1 MSPSPTRL
9 QRGYSGSMPTVRT
22 QRLTRQIHLWF
33 GLVIGVQVLVWVIS
47 GLVMV
52 ARPIEEVRGTDLRRA
67 APALL
72 LPRGEGA
79 LARATAGLTTIER
92 IELANVLGR
101 PAWRITAGGT
111 VRLADAG
118 SGAAWTL
125 TTRDAAE
132 IARRATMLTGTP
144 VITTIDPA
152 KPPLE
157 LRRDMPGWQLDYPDG
172 THVLISATG
181 EILALRT
188 PWWRTYDW
196 FWGLHILDPM
206 GRETAHG
213 PVIIIASILALG
225 TVLTGLVLT
234 VWHFTRRQR

>member
-1 MSPSPTRL
+1 MVTIRS
-9 QRGYSGSMPTVRT
+9 QHFI
-22 QRLTRQIHLWF
+22 RQIHLWL
-33 GLVIGVQVLVWVIS
+33 GLVIGLQLLVWVVS
-47 GLVMV
+47 GLIMV
-52 ARPIEEVRGTDLRRA
+52 ARPIEEVRGTDMRRV
-67 APALL
+67 APALV

-79 LARATAGLTTIER
+79 LARATADLPAIER
-92 IELANVLGR
+92 VELANVLGR
-101 PAWRITAGGT
+101 PVWRITTAGT
-111 VRLADAG
+111 ARLADAS
-118 SGAAWTL
+118 SGAPWIL
-125 TTRDAAE
+125 TARDAEA
-132 IARRATMLTGTP
+132 IARAATIMPGTP
-144 VITTIDPA
+144 AITAIDPA

-157 LRRDMPGWQLDYPDG
+157 LRREMPGWQLDYPDG
-172 THVLISATG
+172 THVFISATG